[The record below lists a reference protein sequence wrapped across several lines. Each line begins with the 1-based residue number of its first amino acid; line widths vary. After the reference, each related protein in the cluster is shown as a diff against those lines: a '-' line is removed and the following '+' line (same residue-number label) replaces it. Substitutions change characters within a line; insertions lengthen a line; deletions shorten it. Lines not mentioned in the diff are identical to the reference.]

1 MSPDPAIA
9 ARITN
14 ALAEFL
20 SRDASS
26 IQPTSALR
34 DDLGLDSM
42 ALIELIFRIEEAF
55 DLQIPD
61 KDMVGLVT
69 VANVIEYVENH
80 LGEAPGAPA

>member
-9 ARITN
+9 SLITN

-20 SRDASS
+20 SRDPSAILPS
-26 IQPTSALR
+26 QALR

-42 ALIELIFRIEEAF
+42 ALIELIFQIEEAF

-69 VANVIEYVENH
+69 VADVIDYVERH
-80 LGEAPGAPA
+80 AAGENVPD